1 MGEQRFIVDEAGQG
15 KRIDLY
21 LTELLEDLTRSQLQ
35 RLIVE
40 KKVLVNGRLVKANYK
55 IKVGDIVTCQF
66 PLRKAIR
73 ILPENIPL
81 QIVYED
87 KDLLVINKP
96 RGMLVH
102 PARGKYTG
110 TLVNALLYYCS
121 ELSGRKE
128 SIRPGIVH
136 RLDKETSGLLVVAKN
151 DYVHQD
157 LVQQFKASL
166 VRREYLALVY
176 GVMSEPGGIIDAPIG
191 RNLRNRQKM
200 AVVLKNSK
208 SAITKYQVLERFQD
222 YTLLHCQLETGRTH
236 QIRVHLAYLQ
246 HPVVGDFKYGTSI
259 SQQEQSRK
267 LGLQGQALHAVSL
280 GFKHP
285 CSREWLEFSAI
296 PPQDFV
302 NALQV
307 LGSDSINK
315 LLSEEKGKGMW
326 K

>member
-1 MGEQRFIVDEAGQG
+1 MKKKQFIVDEVEQG

-21 LTELLEDLTRSQLQ
+21 LTELLEDFTRSQLQ

-40 KKVLVNGRLVKANYK
+40 KKVFVNGKLVKANYK
-55 IKVGDIVTCQF
+55 IKTGDIITCKF
-66 PLRKAIR
+66 PLQEVVP

-81 QIVYED
+81 QIIYED

-96 RGMLVH
+96 RNMLVH
-102 PARGKYTG
+102 PASGKYSG
-110 TLVNALLYYCS
+110 TLVNGLLYHCS
-121 ELSGRKE
+121 ELSGRKDC
-128 SIRPGIVH
+128 IRPGIVH
-136 RLDKETSGLLVVAKN
+136 RLDKDTSGLLVVAKS

-246 HPVVGDFKYGTSI
+246 HPVVGDFKYGIST

-267 LGLQGQALHAVSL
+267 LGLQGQALHALTL
-280 GFKHP
+280 GFRHP
-285 CSREWLEFSAI
+285 CSREWLEFTAT

-315 LLSEEKGKGMW
+315 LLSEEKGRR
-326 K
+326 